1 VRFELPDEIRGL
13 MEARNRLRDYYGHPD
28 LRFTPD
34 GNLLGDLGEALAV
47 ELFGLELG
55 RRCGPGV
62 DGTAP
67 DGRTVQVKVSASK
80 LGPAFRRVETKAE
93 HLLFFSLDFDA
104 CCGVV
109 DFNGPEVI
117 ATNLL
122 TPGWSGQRSLSLN
135 QIRRADTLV
144 PEEARLPTR
153 SPAGRDR
160 PNGP

>member
-1 VRFELPDEIRGL
+1 MRFELPDEIRGL
-13 MEARNRLRDYYGHPD
+13 MEARNRLRDHYGHPD

-55 RRCGPGV
+55 RRCGPGI

-80 LGPAFRRVETKAE
+80 RGPAFRLVDTKAD
-93 HLLFFSLDFDA
+93 HLLFFSLDFDE

-109 DFNGPEVI
+109 DFNGPEII

-122 TPGWSGQRSLSLN
+122 PAAWVGQRSLTLN
-135 QIRRADTLV
+135 QIKRADALV
-144 PEEARLPTR
+144 PDNARLSMMPA
-153 SPAGRDR
+153 AGR
-160 PNGP
+160 GASTG